1 MNFKKTTKKVDAI
14 DEKILDIQECLRNNV
29 SLLTFENEVLE
40 KLGMVLLLRDF
51 LEDLNPNNLLD
62 PSINNLPVQF
72 KNLMKWRK
80 SALYAIFQ
88 RANKKGLDLGFDYY
102 SKYDTENT
110 YTYRLYR
117 ALLSYCNNFPW
128 YFRILVRDFLL
139 ECDVKKVPKEY
150 INLTKICEV
159 WAAGSR
165 AMRRGMCIL
174 SAPQKKD

>member
-1 MNFKKTTKKVDAI
+1 MDAI
-14 DEKILDIQECLRNNV
+14 DKKILDIQECLRNNV
-29 SLLTFENEVLE
+29 SLLTFEREVLG
-40 KLGMVLLLRDF
+40 KIGMAQVLRGFLG
-51 LEDLNPNNLLD
+51 DLN
-62 PSINNLPVQF
+62 PSINNLPDQF

-102 SKYDTENT
+102 FEYDTENS

-117 ALLSYCNNFPW
+117 ALVYCCDDFPW
-128 YFRILVRDFLL
+128 YFRILVRDFLV

-150 INLTKICEV
+150 IDLKKICEV

-165 AMRRGMCIL
+165 AMKGSMYIL
-174 SAPQKKD
+174 PAFNKKIRLYAN